1 MKTKNLIAS
10 LAALIIAV
18 AFTGCD
24 KNKTPATQETN
35 TPPATPATAPATAD
49 TNPVVAEAVAAAT
62 NAVSAATAKAD
73 GIIAQAKSFIAEK
86 KYTEALDT
94 LNKLSGAV
102 LTPEQQK
109 TVADL
114 KAQLQKLM
122 SSGTDAVDAA
132 KSLLG
137 K

>member
-1 MKTKNLIAS
+1 MKTKNLIAA
-10 LAALIIAV
+10 LAAVVVAV
-18 AFTGCD
+18 ALTGCD
-24 KNKTPATQETN
+24 KNKTPATETTT
-35 TPPATPATAPATAD
+35 TPTAPATPAAAD
-49 TNPVVAEAVAAAT
+49 AAPVVAQAAAVVT

-86 KYTEALDT
+86 KYTEALDV
-94 LNKLSGAV
+94 LNKASGLV

-114 KAQLQKLM
+114 KDQVQKLL
-122 SSGTDAVDAA
+122 SSGTGAVDAA